1 MRIIHCADLHL
12 DAKMQTHLTI
22 EEAEERR
29 AEILDSFRRLLDFA
43 SENRVDAVLIAGD
56 LFDREYCRKHT
67 VSYVLE
73 LIRSHPELAIY
84 YLKGNHDQKTF
95 EEESGRL
102 PENLYTFGRGWRSYQ
117 LGREKGGAII
127 LTGSEEADVRSL
139 SLREENCNLLMLHG
153 QLAEYPD
160 AARPEVIGLSAL
172 KNKAIDYLALGHI
185 HHFCQGTLLPR
196 GIWCYSGCLEGR
208 GFDECGEK
216 GFVLLE
222 ISPSL
227 QIHSKFVP
235 FAKRRFFL
243 LETEVSG
250 CRSQI
255 EIEERIKEELHRS
268 GAGKEDLVKVLL
280 KGKLPLSCEKS
291 LLQIKE
297 GFRDSFYSFQAED
310 KSTIAVDAL
319 SYLHDISL
327 KGEWLRL
334 IMQETALSEED
345 KAAVIRCGLAALQ
358 GEEAAE

>member
-12 DAKMQTHLTI
+12 DAKMQTHLTT

-29 AEILDSFRRLLDFA
+29 VEILDSFRRMLDFA
-43 SENRVDAVLIAGD
+43 LENKVNALLIAGD
-56 LFDREYCRKHT
+56 LFDREYSRRHT

-73 LIRSHPELAIY
+73 LIRSHPELAVY
-84 YLKGNHDQKTF
+84 YLKGNHDARAF
-95 EEESGRL
+95 ERERDGL
-102 PENLYTFGRGWRSYQ
+102 PENLYTFGRDWQSYR
-117 LGREKGGAII
+117 LGREPGGEVI
-127 LTGSEEADVRSL
+127 LTGSEEADLHTL
-139 SLREENCNLLMLHG
+139 SLREEDCNLLMLHG
-153 QLAEYPD
+153 QLAEYSD
-160 AARPEVIGLSAL
+160 AARPEIIGLSAL

-185 HHFCQGTLLPR
+185 HHFCQGPLLPR

-227 QIHSKFVP
+227 QIHTEFIP

-243 LETEVSG
+243 LETEISG
-250 CRSQI
+250 CRNQI
-255 EIEERIKEELHRS
+255 EIENRIKEEIRRS
-268 GAGKEDLVKVLL
+268 GAGREDLVKVLL
-280 KGKLPLSCEKS
+280 KGKLPVSCEKS

-297 GFRDSFYSFQAED
+297 GFRDSFYSFQLED
-310 KSTIAVDAL
+310 KSGIAVDAL
-319 SYLHDISL
+319 SYLHDASL
-327 KGEWLRL
+327 KGEWMRL
-334 IMQETALSEED
+334 IMQENALSEED